1 RFSGDRSLQWYSR
14 LSSLAALAAIVT
26 SCSGQINFDCF
37 GGITGDCT
45 SFIPTFCASL
55 GIKTIAPA
63 DTAARGNDAGDFD
76 AVNIG
81 GATDIPSIG
90 NCQTL
95 LTQVSAL
102 CLSGS
107 VGNIVGQPFE
117 FFVNPNT
124 GPCAVSRQAIEL
136 PPDATR

>member
-1 RFSGDRSLQWYSR
+1 MVFQMRM

-26 SCSGQINFDCF
+26 SCAGQSNIGCF
-37 GGITGDCT
+37 GGTTGDCT

-63 DTAARGNDAGDFD
+63 DTAARCFNMPNGVRCDFD
-76 AVNIG
+76 AVNTG

-102 CLSGS
+102 CPSGGD
-107 VGNIVGQPFE
+107 GNIVGQPFV
-117 FFVNPNT
+117 FFVDPNT
-124 GPCAVSRQAIEL
+124 GPCEVFPL
-136 PPDATR
+136 GN